1 MKIKLI
7 DKEKPIT
14 EMFCFKFK
22 GYDSTLIETINSGKQ
37 VEVERIPKKALEYV
51 EEIKKQPKKS
61 KGELSWLFQHQPIRQ
76 KNFKF

>member
-37 VEVERIPKKALEYV
+37 VGVERVPKKAWEYV
-51 EEIKKQPKKS
+51 EEIKTVKTKPIKAKKQNEGKTL
-61 KGELSWLFQHQPIRQ
+61 KGE
-76 KNFKF
+76 

>member
-14 EMFCFKFK
+14 EMFCFKFR

-37 VEVERIPKKALEYV
+37 VEVERVSKLAWEYV
-51 EEIKKQPKKS
+51 EEVKTKPIKAKKQNEGKAP
-61 KGELSWLFQHQPIRQ
+61 KGE
-76 KNFKF
+76 

>member
-7 DKEKPIT
+7 SKEKPIT

-37 VEVERIPKKALEYV
+37 VEVERVPKLAWEYV
-51 EEIKKQPKKS
+51 EEIKVKPIKAKKQNEGKAP
-61 KGELSWLFQHQPIRQ
+61 KGE
-76 KNFKF
+76 

>member
-1 MKIKLI
+1 MKVKLK
-7 DKEKPIT
+7 DKENPIT

-51 EEIKKQPKKS
+51 EEIKKQTKKS
-61 KGELSWLFQHQPIRQ
+61 KGD
-76 KNFKF
+76 